1 MRTMIDTPGLVGRL
15 AAGTA
20 RLNSAANHDFCPW
33 ANRYVY
39 WLKRP
44 IGWFVVGDIAGALV
58 GLFLAP
64 QGWFVCGVLTAVMV
78 LGVAWPWISM
88 RGLTATLAFDRRRSR
103 EGNTVQLR
111 LAVRNRWPW
120 PAWGLV
126 VERGFFAPA
135 ADGGDAP
142 AMVALA
148 RVPGW
153 SQNEYEFEFRPPRR
167 GVYPS
172 EPPVLATGFPFG
184 IWQSEK
190 AVPTARPLVVWPQ
203 VVPLTSVPAAGG
215 DRRTVAGSFVDRAGD
230 DGDIIAARLYRQGD
244 SLRRVHWAQ
253 TARRDVLVV
262 CERQTTARRRVRVT
276 LDGAAFAGGT
286 QPDRDLLDWGVRVL
300 GSLCRELHSH
310 HCDVECVLDDEP
322 LVLEPGPAGIRR
334 LFDRLAAYEPNAAA
348 GGATGH
354 ARGTRARQDQLL
366 SAMVTRRRPGVTG
379 VKGTKGTR
387 WVVLEDSSRDG
398 LDPAEWYPTPG
409 GRAWIC
415 LDAGGDVAEQLQ
427 RQWGRLC
434 HDDWRE

>member
-1 MRTMIDTPGLVGRL
+1 MTTTTRTTTGGLGHRL
-15 AAGTA
+15 LAGWAALTA
-20 RLNSAANHDFCPW
+20 AATYDFCPW

-135 ADGGDAP
+135 ADGEDAP
-142 AMVALA
+142 AVVALA

-190 AVPTARPLVVWPQ
+190 AVPTARSLVVWPHI
-203 VVPLTSVPAAGG
+203 VPLISVPSAGG

-230 DGDIIAARLYRQGD
+230 DGDIIAARLYRHGD

-253 TARRDVLVV
+253 TARRDALVV
-262 CERQTTARRRVRVT
+262 CERQTTARRRVRMA
-276 LDGAAFAGGT
+276 LAGEAFAGAVPG
-286 QPDRDLLDWGVRVL
+286 PCDLLDWAVRVL
-300 GSLCRELHSH
+300 ASLCRELHAH
-310 HCDVECVLDDEP
+310 HCDVECVLDDQP

-334 LFDRLAAYEPNAAA
+334 LFDRLATYEPAAA
-348 GGATGH
+348 ADSTP
-354 ARGTRARQDQLL
+354 GTSLRREQVL
-366 SAMVTRRRPGVTG
+366 SVVITRRRPVAAG
-379 VKGTKGTR
+379 VKASKGTR

-398 LDPAEWYPTPG
+398 PDSVSPAAEPTVRP
-409 GRAWIC
+409 WIS
-415 LDAGGDVAEQLQ
+415 LDAAGDIEEQLQ